1 MAALAERAEGHGKG
15 SKRHPN
21 EGNKARNQKN
31 GRNAKGD
38 PMTCYDC
45 GSEYHLVGSPECEHH
60 HDSLFARA
68 DTFREDYAGLALAV
82 DDPPFNF

>member
-45 GSEYHLVGSPECEHH
+45 GSEYHLAGSPECEHC
-60 HDSLFARA
+60 HDSLFCRA
-68 DTFREDYAGLALAV
+68 DDNIAYASLAV
-82 DDPPFNF
+82 VDGQPAPFRF